1 LLSGSLAGA
10 EEVASADAGRV
21 GACRARLRRKTPL
34 DWRRSA
40 TVELI
45 NAESFTIGGEAIVLA
60 PDGLSRFEE
69 LPRSARL
76 PRRHHHKYISEAGR
90 H

>member
-1 LLSGSLAGA
+1 
-10 EEVASADAGRV
+10 
-21 GACRARLRRKTPL
+21 L

-76 PRRHHHKYISEAGR
+76 PRRNHHK
-90 H
+90 